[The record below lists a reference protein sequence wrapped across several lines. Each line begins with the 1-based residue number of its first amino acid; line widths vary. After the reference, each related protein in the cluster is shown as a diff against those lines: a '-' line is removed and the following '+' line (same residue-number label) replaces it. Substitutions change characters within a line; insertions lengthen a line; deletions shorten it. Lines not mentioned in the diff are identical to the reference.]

1 MVSMRFHRG
10 LFMVNYMGNIEEIR
24 GFHMIFD
31 THAHYD
37 DEQFDI
43 DRDGLLLSMKENGIG
58 TIVNIGANLASSKTT
73 LELAHKYDFIY
84 GAVGV
89 HPSDSAELSEDNFDR
104 IRQMSADEKCV
115 AIGEIGLDYYWPE
128 PDHEIQKKWFVR
140 QLDLAR
146 EVGLPVV
153 IHSRD
158 AAADTVQILK
168 DNNAGDIGGVVH
180 CFSYSKEVAIECVK
194 MGFYIGVGGV
204 LTFKNGKKMKEVVSE
219 IPIEKIILETD
230 CPYLAPEPN
239 RGKRNSSLNLPYV
252 VKAMAEIKGISEE
265 EVIDI
270 TERNARA
277 MYRLS

>member
-1 MVSMRFHRG
+1 
-10 LFMVNYMGNIEEIR
+10 
-24 GFHMIFD
+24 MIFD

-43 DRDGLLLSMKENGIG
+43 DRDSLLLSMKENGIG
-58 TIVNIGANLASSKTT
+58 TIVNIGANLASSETT

-84 GAVGV
+84 AVVGV
-89 HPSDSAELSEDNFDR
+89 HPSDCAELSEDNFDR

-128 PDHEIQKKWFVR
+128 PDHELQKKWFVR

-146 EVGLPVV
+146 QVKLPVV

-180 CFSYSKEVAIECVK
+180 CFSYSKEVALECVK

-219 IPIEKIILETD
+219 IPMEKIILETD

-252 VKAMAEIKGISEE
+252 VKAMAEIKGISEQ

-270 TERNARA
+270 TEQNARL
-277 MYRLS
+277 MYRIG

>member
-1 MVSMRFHRG
+1 MRFHRG

-43 DRDGLLLSMKENGIG
+43 DRDSLLLSMKENGIG

-84 GAVGV
+84 AAVGV
-89 HPSDSAELSEDNFDR
+89 HPSDSAELSDDNFDR

-146 EVGLPVV
+146 EVKLPVV

-158 AAADTVQILK
+158 AAADTVEVLK

-219 IPIEKIILETD
+219 IPIEKIIIETD

-277 MYRLS
+277 MYRLG

>member
-1 MVSMRFHRG
+1 
-10 LFMVNYMGNIEEIR
+10 
-24 GFHMIFD
+24 MIFD

-37 DEQFDI
+37 DEDFDT
-43 DRDGLLLSMKENGIG
+43 DRDSLLSSMKENGIG
-58 TIVNIGANLASSKTT
+58 TIVNIGANLHSSETT
-73 LELAHKYDFIY
+73 LELAHNYDFIY
-84 GAVGV
+84 AAVGV
-89 HPSDSAELSEDNFDR
+89 HPSDSAELNEDNFTR
-104 IRQMSADEKCV
+104 IREMSSDPKCV
-115 AIGEIGLDYYWPE
+115 AIGEIGLDYHWPE
-128 PDHEIQKKWFVR
+128 PDHDTQKKWFVK

-146 EVGLPVV
+146 EEGLPVV

-168 DNNAGDIGGVVH
+168 DNNAGEIGGVVH

-194 MGFYIGVGGV
+194 LGFYIGVGGV

-230 CPYLAPEPN
+230 CPYLSPEPF

-252 VKAMAEIKGISEE
+252 VRAMAEIKGITEQ

-270 TERNARA
+270 TEKNARA